1 MNKNGAIFA
10 EKKRTLSIPKR
21 KEKKMSYTKL
31 ERDRARRVGPFGG
44 SNWMYPFVKAENT
57 TLLPASDKASGHWGG
72 GWRNFFG
79 SCMATFVGV
88 TVFIVLLGFAATTFS
103 SVCTIA
109 EDGTCSAGCDCV
121 KVDIEKTDAGTY
133 REYSKIDIVALMLIV
148 GVLRF
153 SADMFMS
160 RFSTGTLDWI
170 TTVALVIK
178 NYLIGDHVNYY
189 TTFLGESLGHILG
202 GLVGVLILW
211 GWNEDVDAIAF
222 AELTRHSSG
231 DRIFRAY
238 MSLTMIVFV
247 GTLTLLWSRYK
258 YMYSDLAHHLRG
270 SNKSDII
277 KSETT
282 IDMMGNGTTYAS
294 VKFMP
299 LWPEI
304 KHQIE
309 HASINA
315 IAWTALTGTTC
326 LYVGPAPLIFWQ
338 TFFAMCLRG
347 FTSSVTDNYYGL
359 FLGFP
364 FLRLVVPFFMWLV
377 LWSLKGL
384 PSDTWMKKE

>member
-1 MNKNGAIFA
+1 MQ
-10 EKKRTLSIPKR
+10 KK
-21 KEKKMSYTKL
+21 KEKERKRKMSYKKL
-31 ERDRARRVGPFGG
+31 SEWGARRVGPFGG
-44 SNWMYPFVKAENT
+44 SNWMYPYEVPEGAHV
-57 TLLPASDKASGHWGG
+57 LPASDKASGHWGG

-109 EDGTCSAGCDCV
+109 ADGTCSAGCDCV
-121 KVDIEKTDAGTY
+121 TVDIEKTDPGTY

-270 SNKSDII
+270 SNKGDLSYDIDSNE
-277 KSETT
+277 KVMSF
-282 IDMMGNGTTYAS
+282 

-347 FTSSVTDNYYGL
+347 FTSNVTDNYYGL

-384 PSDTWMKKE
+384 PSRAWMKKE